1 MAPDELSLTEARRIA
16 LASQGFDRPR
26 PRRRPDVSHVRN
38 IIHRLALVQI
48 DYVNVVTPAHYQVL
62 FSRLGPYDTA
72 LLDDLLFRKREFT
85 EHWAHEASIIP
96 MQTWPLLRHRR
107 ESHRVRPYGFETM
120 MERLPAYLEF
130 VLEEVRTRGP
140 LTAEE
145 LPGPEGAARRMA
157 GAWQSVPRAVLEAH
171 FGRGVLAIAG
181 RRPNFARA
189 YDLAERIVPAEH
201 HGNVVATEESQRR
214 LLAQA
219 ARALGVS
226 TAGDLADYF
235 RMRGVPVR
243 TRLAE
248 LVESGQLRPVRVEGW
263 REPAYLHP
271 DTCLPDQVE
280 ARALISPFDPLIWHR
295 PRTARLFG
303 FDYRFEIFVP
313 QEKRRWG
320 TYVLPFLL
328 GERLVARVDLKADR
342 AVRKLRVVA
351 AYGEPDIDV
360 SEVTESLA
368 GELHTLAGWLGLE
381 SVTVG
386 RRGGL
391 ARKLALALRDR

>member
-1 MAPDELSLTEARRIA
+1 MAPDELSLAEARRIA
-16 LASQGFDRPR
+16 LASQGFDCPR
-26 PRRRPDVSHVRN
+26 PRRRPNIAHLRK
-38 IIHRLALVQI
+38 IIHQLALVQI
-48 DYVNVVTPAHYQVL
+48 DYVNVVIPAHYQVL

-85 EHWAHEASIIP
+85 EQWAHEASIVP

-107 ESHRVRPYGFETM
+107 ENHRVRPWGFETLM
-120 MERLPAYLEF
+120 DRLPAYQDF
-130 VLEEVRTRGP
+130 VLEEIRRRGP
-140 LTAEE
+140 LTAED
-145 LPGPEGAARRMA
+145 LPTPEGSARRMK
-157 GAWQSVPRAVLEAH
+157 GAWQSVPRAVLEAY
-171 FGRGVLAIAG
+171 FGRGVLAIAD

-201 HGNVVATEESQRR
+201 HGQVVDVEEAQRR

-226 TAGDLADYF
+226 TAADLADYF

-248 LVESGQLRPVRVEGW
+248 LVDNGDLRPIRVEGW
-263 REPAYLHP
+263 REPAYLHA
-271 DTCLPDQVE
+271 DASLPDRVA

-295 PRTARLFG
+295 PRTARLFD

-328 GERLVARVDLKADR
+328 GDRLVARVDLKADR
-342 AVRKLRVVA
+342 VGRSLPVLATV
-351 AYGEPDIDV
+351 GEPATNAG
-360 SEVTESLA
+360 EVTEALA
-368 GELHTLAGWLGLE
+368 GELRTLAGWLGLE

-391 ARKLALALRDR
+391 ARKLATALRER